1 MSKYLEE
8 IAPDAIAP
16 HDTKE
21 ELDEPLKH
29 LATVIALYDFPGTQP
44 SHLPLNLGDT
54 IYVLTKSDSGWWDG
68 VIIYSNNEY
77 GRGWFPHNY
86 VRLINYV
93 QPVLNK
99 LKVAREEIDSLTAAN
114 TAANVLI
121 PSFTNLLQKNL
132 GESERNSPAN
142 STRKN
147 SVVSFA
153 SSETSIPSDQ
163 KAQSIFGLGASN
175 HIPSVSDTLNSVEL
189 NHEVVFLMLK
199 RRNIY

>member
-1 MSKYLEE
+1 MGL
-8 IAPDAIAP
+8 
-16 HDTKE
+16 
-21 ELDEPLKH
+21 
-29 LATVIALYDFPGTQP
+29 F
-44 SHLPLNLGDT
+44 
-54 IYVLTKSDSGWWDG
+54 
-68 VIIYSNNEY
+68 IYSNNEL

-99 LKVAREEIDSLTAAN
+99 LKSNKEIDSLTAAN

-153 SSETSIPSDQ
+153 SSETSIPSDH
-163 KAQSIFGLGASN
+163 KAQSILGLGTSN
-175 HIPSVSDTLNSVEL
+175 HIPSVSETLNSVEP
-189 NHEVVFLMLK
+189 
-199 RRNIY
+199 